1 MHFQSIENNSASWT
15 NRLNSFAD
23 NTGLNSILVMASLPT
38 TMKVVLA
45 NHQPVYNAN
54 DEGPKSVQEGCHE
67 LYCERVVDTK
77 KELLVSNAS
86 ADPEWVNNEDLV
98 KFGLGTYLGL
108 PLMVNDQAVGTVC
121 VLNDKEFDF
130 HAGSPSAYDQLI
142 AFKTELE
149 QEIVATS

>member
-1 MHFQSIENNSASWT
+1 MYFQTIENNSASWT
-15 NRLNSFAD
+15 DRLNSFSD
-23 NTGLNSILVMASLPT
+23 STGLNSILVMQSLPT

-45 NHQPVYNAN
+45 NHQPVYSAN

-67 LYCERVVDTK
+67 LYCERVIDTK

-86 ADPEWVNNEDLV
+86 VDPEWVNNEDLV

-108 PLMVNDQAVGTVC
+108 PLIVNDKAVGTVC

-130 HAGSPSAYDQLI
+130 YAGSPSAYEQLI
-142 AFKTELE
+142 EFKTELE
-149 QEIVATS
+149 QEMIASI

>member
-1 MHFQSIENNSASWT
+1 MCFQSIENNSASWT
-15 NRLNSFAD
+15 DRLNSFAD
-23 NTGLNSILVMASLPT
+23 STGLNSILVMQSLPT
-38 TMKVVLA
+38 TMKVILA
-45 NHQPVYNAN
+45 NHQPVYSTN

-67 LYCERVVDTK
+67 LYCERVIDTK

-86 ADPEWVNNEDLV
+86 VDPEWVNNEDLV

-108 PLMVNDQAVGTVC
+108 PLIVNDKAVGTVC

-149 QEIVATS
+149 QEMIVSI

>member
-1 MHFQSIENNSASWT
+1 MYFQSIENNSAAWT
-15 NRLNSFAD
+15 DRLNSFSD
-23 NTGLNSILVMASLPT
+23 STGLNSILVMQSLPT

-45 NHQPVYNAN
+45 NHQPVYSAN

-67 LYCERVVDTK
+67 LYCERVIDTK

-86 ADPEWVNNEDLV
+86 IDPEWVNNEDLV

-108 PLMVNDQAVGTVC
+108 PLIVNDKAVGTVC

-130 HAGSPSAYDQLI
+130 NAGSPSVYDQLI

-149 QEIVATS
+149 QEIIASL

>member
-1 MHFQSIENNSASWT
+1 MYFQSIEKNSDYWT
-15 NRLNSFAD
+15 NKLNSFAEH
-23 NTGLNSILVMASLPT
+23 TGLNSILVMQSLPT

-45 NHQPVYNAN
+45 NHQPVYSAN

-67 LYCERVVDTK
+67 LYCERVIDTK
-77 KELLVSNAS
+77 KELLVSNANT
-86 ADPEWVNNEDLV
+86 DPEWVNNEDLV

-108 PLMVNDQAVGTVC
+108 PLIVNEQAVGTVC

-142 AFKTELE
+142 AFKAELE
-149 QEIVATS
+149 KSLIA